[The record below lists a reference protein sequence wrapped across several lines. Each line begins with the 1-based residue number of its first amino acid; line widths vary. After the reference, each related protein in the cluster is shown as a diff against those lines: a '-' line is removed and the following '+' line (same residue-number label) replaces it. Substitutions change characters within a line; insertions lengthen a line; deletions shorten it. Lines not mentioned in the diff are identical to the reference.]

1 MTAAQRAL
9 LPTTKR
15 VGIRDHFNKLDRNS
29 DYDGVELFTD
39 RHKTFKPSWAG
50 FGDYAFIGSAFSAT
64 GG

>member
-29 DYDGVELFTD
+29 DYDGVELTD